1 MDSFGRCGHTATQ
14 VGMRT
19 KGNSFKE
26 QVATAGLRKFCL
38 AFDTNPM
45 AGYISERWVV
55 ARATKSSSCFDFNF
69 VAMGVAASRIYYFR
83 CDRSNDA
90 CSFVLR
96 ACRPS

>member
-45 AGYISERWVV
+45 PGYISERWVV
-55 ARATKSSSCFDFNF
+55 ACATKYSSCFDAISRSIAAIANLLLSLRSLLVHFLR
-69 VAMGVAASRIYYFR
+69 ASR
-83 CDRSNDA
+83 
-90 CSFVLR
+90 
-96 ACRPS
+96 PS